1 MNNKLTHL
9 DTTASIH
16 THHAPQLELQAVGGS
31 IRLRRKADGLE
42 VIRSETVQDVIT
54 IRKLETL

>member
-1 MNNKLTHL
+1 MNSKSTHL
-9 DTTASIH
+9 DTTPSIH
-16 THHAPQLELQAVGGS
+16 THHSPQLELQAVGGS

-42 VIRSETVQDVIT
+42 GIRAETVQDVIT

>member
-1 MNNKLTHL
+1 M
-9 DTTASIH
+9 SEVPIH

-42 VIRSETVQDVIT
+42 GIRSETVQDVIMT
-54 IRKLETL
+54 KELEVL